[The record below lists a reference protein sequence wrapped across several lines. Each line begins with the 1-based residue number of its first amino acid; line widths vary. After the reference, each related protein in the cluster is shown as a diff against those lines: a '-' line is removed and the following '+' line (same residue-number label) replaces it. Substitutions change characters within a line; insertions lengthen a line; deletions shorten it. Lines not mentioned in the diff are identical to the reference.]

1 MKKIITVLAIMTAVC
16 SLYAQ
21 KTADIQK
28 TDFIFLDR
36 KDGARVLAGEDEF
49 TRSLSDFD
57 RSARLKTSE
66 KVSTKEY
73 LDFVSRQSLDWTYSE
88 IERFRMIIGR
98 VKESLTG
105 YDIRIPGKM
114 YFIKTTGDEEGNAAY
129 CRGLNAVVLPGKKT
143 ADLSDDNLQTL
154 LTHELFHIYSKNNLD
169 KREQL
174 YKIVGFYKT
183 QPLVLPAE
191 LEPLNITNPDSVV
204 RNYYFA
210 TEIGG
215 EKINVM
221 PVLLATGPYDEKKG
235 GRIFDYLQLV
245 FFAVE
250 TKGNSSVLVKKDGQ
264 YVSYTMQQIP
274 DFAGKIGK
282 NTKYIIHAEEI
293 LAENFKLMAVKQD
306 VPSPEIIEQMQSVLK
321 KK

>member
-21 KTADIQK
+21 KTVDIQK

-73 LDFVSRQSLDWTYSE
+73 LDFVSRQSLDWTDSE

-114 YFIKTTGDEEGNAAY
+114 YFIKTTGDEEGNAVY

>member
-1 MKKIITVLAIMTAVC
+1 MTAVC

-21 KTADIQK
+21 KTVDIQK

-73 LDFVSRQSLDWTYSE
+73 LDFVSRQSLDWTDSE

-114 YFIKTTGDEEGNAAY
+114 YFIKTTGDEEGNAVY

>member
-1 MKKIITVLAIMTAVC
+1 MTAAC
-16 SLYAQ
+16 SLFAQ
-21 KTADIQK
+21 KTANIQK
-28 TDFIFLDR
+28 TDFIFLDK
-36 KDGARVLAGEDEF
+36 KDGARILAREDEF

-66 KVSTKEY
+66 KVSSKEY
-73 LDFVSRQSLDWTYSE
+73 LDFVSRQSLDWTDNE
-88 IERFRMIIGR
+88 TKRFRGIIAKI
-98 VKESLTG
+98 KESLVE
-105 YDIRIPGKM
+105 YDIRIPETM
-114 YFIKTTGDEEGNAAY
+114 YLIKTTGDEEGNAAY
-129 CRGLNAVVLPGKKT
+129 CRGLDTIVLPGKRMEEK
-143 ADLSDDNLQTL
+143 SDEDVQTL

-210 TEIGG
+210 TEISNRQI
-215 EKINVM
+215 KVM
-221 PVLLATGPYDEKKG
+221 PVLMATAPYDEAKG
-235 GRIFDYLQLV
+235 GRFFDYMQLV
-245 FFAVE
+245 FFEVE
-250 TKGNSSVLVKKDGQ
+250 TKGNSSVLVKKNGQ

-274 DFAGKIGK
+274 DFADKIGK

-293 LAENFKLMAVKQD
+293 MAENFKLMAVKQD
-306 VPSPEIIEQMQSVLK
+306 VPNPEIIEQMQSILK